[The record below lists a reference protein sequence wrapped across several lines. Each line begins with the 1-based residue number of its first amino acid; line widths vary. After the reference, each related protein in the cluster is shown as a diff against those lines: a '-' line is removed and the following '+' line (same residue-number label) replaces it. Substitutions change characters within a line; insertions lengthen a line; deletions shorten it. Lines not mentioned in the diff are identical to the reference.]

1 MNPAQGLLDLIPSG
15 YNAIQDYEAIRT
27 PFGDAFFRAITELG
41 TEQFWIVLIAVI
53 FWSFSKDLGRKL
65 ALIYLSSSYI
75 NLVLKYSFGIPRPD
89 DPRTNK
95 IIAEHGLFKAISL
108 AHESTPSFPSN
119 HAQSVLVGWA
129 YLAQAVNKWWF
140 WLLAFL
146 VVFLTGLSR
155 IYLGAH
161 YPVDVIGGWII
172 GYIFIR
178 TWLALEKNV
187 KNRLSGIPLSWQ
199 SAAVIVVT
207 LILIIIWPQENASK
221 ILGAFAGLSL
231 GFMLEQR
238 KIRFAVDGPA
248 WKRILR
254 GVVGLI
260 IVFGVLEGGR
270 LFTGIIRMGSYIR
283 LSGIPLWMTYM
294 ATGFTASA
302 LVPVLLMALKLADR
316 ERK

>member
-15 YNAIQDYEAIRT
+15 YNAILDYEAVRT

-41 TEQFWIVLIAVI
+41 NEQFWIVLIAVI
-53 FWSFSKDLGRKL
+53 FWSINKDLGRKL

-75 NLVLKYSFGIPRPD
+75 NVVLKYTFGIPRPD

-95 IIAEHGLFKAISL
+95 IIAEHGLFRAMSL
-108 AHESTPSFPSN
+108 AHEPTPSFPSN

-129 YLAQAVNKWWF
+129 FLAQAVNKWWF
-140 WLLAFL
+140 WMLAFL
-146 VVFLTGLSR
+146 VVFLVGLSR
-155 IYLGAH
+155 LYLGAH

-178 TWLALEKNV
+178 IWSALEKNV
-187 KNRLSGIPLSWQ
+187 INRLSGIPLVWQ
-199 SAAVIVVT
+199 STAVIVLT
-207 LILIIIWPQENASK
+207 LILTIIWPQENASK

-231 GFMLEQR
+231 GFMLEGR
-238 KIRFAVDGPA
+238 KIRFAVEGPA

-254 GVVGLI
+254 AFIGLI
-260 IVFGVLEGGR
+260 VVFGVLEARG
-270 LFTGIIRMGSYIR
+270 LFAGVIMVGP
-283 LSGIPLWMTYM
+283 LSGISLWLTYL

-302 LVPVLLMALKLADR
+302 LVPALLMALKIADR

>member
-1 MNPAQGLLDLIPSG
+1 MNLAQILSNLIPYG
-15 YNAIQDYEAIRT
+15 YNIILGMEEFRT
-27 PFGDAFFRAITELG
+27 PFGDKFFHVITELG
-41 TEQFWIVLIAVI
+41 NEQFWIVLIAVI
-53 FWSFSKDLGRKL
+53 FWSFNKDLGRKL

-75 NLVLKYSFGIPRPD
+75 NVVLKYTFGIPRPD

-95 IIAEHGLFKAISL
+95 IIAEHGLFRAIRL
-108 AHESTPSFPSN
+108 AHEPTPSFPSN

-129 YLAQAVNKWWF
+129 YLAQAVNRWWF

-146 VVFLTGLSR
+146 VVFLVGLSR

-172 GYIFIR
+172 GYILIR
-178 TWLALEKNV
+178 IWLALEKNV
-187 KNRLSGIPLSWQ
+187 KNRLSGIPLAWQ
-199 SAAVIVVT
+199 STAVIVAT

-231 GFMLEQR
+231 GFMLEDR

-254 GVVGLI
+254 SFVGLI
-260 IVFGVLEGGR
+260 VVFGVLEAR
-270 LFTGIIRMGSYIR
+270 ELFTGIIRMSSYIR

-302 LVPVLLMALKLADR
+302 LVPVLLIALKLADR
-316 ERK
+316 EPK